1 MRKWRSA
8 CYCRTISRNEAFP
21 SSWVRLLVFLAS
33 TQLYRQF
40 PNQAERCR
48 ASRRVATGDSRRG
61 YCSAVVDSGVF
72 VNNVFVGFG
81 VALFVI
87 NIPAESFEE
96 RVEKLAAGLSFV
108 VVAEFVGVAVAVKTI
123 NEVEDLLRD
132 RRIFICARHGCLVPE
147 KPAVSNPE
155 LRPDPQHDRR
165 DLTHGKS
172 PLYRWKKRRQRECAA
187 PFPAPVIV
195 SVA

>member
-1 MRKWRSA
+1 MNLSFELGSPFGFFGKHSTLSA
-8 CYCRTISRNEAFP
+8 ISK
-21 SSWVRLLVFLAS
+21 
-33 TQLYRQF
+33 
-40 PNQAERCR
+40 QAERCR

-96 RVEKLAAGLSFV
+96 RVEKLATDLCFV
-108 VVAEFVGVAVAVKTI
+108 VVAGLVGVAIAVKAI
-123 NEVEDLLRD
+123 NEVEHLLRN
-132 RRIFICARHGCLVPE
+132 RWIFICARHGCLVPE

-155 LRPDPQHDRR
+155 LRPTPQRDRR
-165 DLTHGKS
+165 DSTHGKS
-172 PLYRWKKRRQRECAA
+172 PLHIGLLIDAPSAA
-187 PFPAPVIV
+187 MHGTTTTAH
-195 SVA
+195 